1 MPLIS
6 ATSPTKIFTEAVTQ
20 RCSLKNIFS
29 GKFTGKNLRWTFCFN
44 KVVDLMLKTAN
55 YFRKVLHL
63 RYLSGFQIYICCYS
77 KIHLIVVISI
87 HRRCSIRKGVLRNF
101 QNPQENNCARV
112 SFLIIFINVLIILP
126 LACNFI

>member
-6 ATSPTKIFTEAVTQ
+6 ATSPTKIFAEAVTQ

-29 GKFTGKNLRWTFCFN
+29 EKFTGKNLRWTFCFN
-44 KVVDLMLKTAN
+44 KVVDLMLKTVN

-63 RYLSGFQIYICCYS
+63 RYLSGFQIYICCYN

-87 HRRCSIRKGVLRNF
+87 HWRCSIRKGVLRNF
-101 QNPQENNCARV
+101 QNSQENNCARV
-112 SFLIIFINVLIILP
+112 SFLIIFNNVLIIFP